1 MAKQK
6 AEVVP
11 ERTKYTLPVKSLAE
25 AAHQIAKLRP
35 NEIIILNKL
44 KEIYSDAVD
53 DGAQYILSALKH
65 KKEKR
70 EARIKNSYDSFVK
83 NFDDTIHGGV
93 VAKNATTE
101 NENNSQ

>member
-1 MAKQK
+1 MAKKK

-25 AAHQIAKLRP
+25 TAHQIAKLRP
-35 NEIIILNKL
+35 NETIILNKL
-44 KEIYSDAVD
+44 KEIYADAID
-53 DGAQYILSALKH
+53 DGAQHILSALKH

-93 VAKNATTE
+93 VAKKETSE
-101 NENNSQ
+101 NQQS